1 MVVAEDKG
9 SCASA
14 GCAADLNAMCPAEL
28 RSGGGAACRSACD
41 AFGRPEYCCSG
52 AYANPGTCRPTS
64 YSQVFKMACPRS
76 YSYAF
81 DDPTSTFTCAG
92 GPDYTVTFCPGATPS
107 QKSTTVPAATTPTQT
122 TPTPTTVPRT
132 ETPTTTVPGT
142 DMPGM
147 MPGMTFT
154 DANPDS
160 MPMPMGGE
168 AGTGGGGSIQGQG
181 VILGGASSDAWLANM
196 ATGDVSG
203 AAATP
208 HPVASARLVAVPLAL
223 LVLHLLR

>member
-1 MVVAEDKG
+1 MG
-9 SCASA
+9 LP
-14 GCAADLNAMCPAEL
+14 GCIAVIVLLLISWREGEAAMFTFVN
-28 RSGGGAACRSACD
+28 R
-41 AFGRPEYCCSG
+41 G

-122 TPTPTTVPRT
+122 TPTPTTVPVT
-132 ETPTTTVPGT
+132 DTPA
-142 DMPGM
+142 M

-154 DANPDS
+154 DANQDS

-181 VILGGASSDAWLANM
+181 VILGGTSSDAWLANM
-196 ATGDVSG
+196 ATGDATG
-203 AAATP
+203 AAAAAA
-208 HPVASARLVAVPLAL
+208 ASGRLVAAPLVL
-223 LVLHLLR
+223 LALHLLR